1 MIIKTKGYVF
11 RTLKYGEH
19 QLITDIFTES
29 NGLLTFIVPGAR
41 KGGVHSKGIFLQ
53 PLSSLDLIIEV
64 QDGKNLQKIKEI
76 KFDRLFTNIQSD
88 LRKGVIIL
96 FLGDVLRH
104 CVKENAPN
112 KELYDF
118 IDANLQFL
126 DQANQ
131 GFSNVTIYFL
141 LHLTA
146 HLGFFPVN
154 EWTENDSSLNL
165 KEGYFEP
172 FLEIREY
179 NLEAEP
185 SRLLDQFMNIPLQN
199 ISIIKLSRDQRLYL
213 IDKIIWYYRFH
224 LDFFPELKSLPV
236 LKEIF

>member
-41 KGGVHSKGIFLQ
+41 KGGIHSKAIFLQ

-64 QDGKNLQKIKEI
+64 QDGKNLQRIKEI
-76 KFDRLFTNIQSD
+76 KFDRLFTKIQSD
-88 LRKGVIIL
+88 LRKGIIIL

-118 IDANLQFL
+118 IDDNLQFL
-126 DQANQ
+126 DQTNL

-141 LHLTA
+141 LHLSA

-154 EWTENDSSLNL
+154 EWSETNSSLNL

-172 FLEIREY
+172 FYKIMEH
-179 NLEAEP
+179 NLETEP
-185 SRLLDQFMNIPLQN
+185 SRILDQFMNIPLQN
-199 ISIIKLSRDQRLYL
+199 ISNIKLSRDQRLYL

-224 LDFFPELKSLPV
+224 LDFFPELKSLSV

>member
-1 MIIKTKGYVF
+1 
-11 RTLKYGEH
+11 
-19 QLITDIFTES
+19 
-29 NGLLTFIVPGAR
+29 
-41 KGGVHSKGIFLQ
+41 

-118 IDANLQFL
+118 IDANLEFL

-131 GFSNVTIYFL
+131 GFSNITVYFL

-154 EWTENDSSLNL
+154 EWSETDNSLNL

-172 FLEIREY
+172 FKEIMEY

>member
-29 NGLLTFIVPGAR
+29 NGLLSFIVPGAR
-41 KGGVHSKGIFLQ
+41 KGGIHSKGIFLQ

-96 FLGDVLRH
+96 FLGDVLRQS
-104 CVKENAPN
+104 VKENAPN

-126 DQANQ
+126 DQSTQ
-131 GFSNVTIYFL
+131 GFSNITIYFF
-141 LHLTA
+141 
-146 HLGFFPVN
+146 GV
-154 EWTENDSSLNL
+154 
-165 KEGYFEP
+165 
-172 FLEIREY
+172 
-179 NLEAEP
+179 
-185 SRLLDQFMNIPLQN
+185 
-199 ISIIKLSRDQRLYL
+199 
-213 IDKIIWYYRFH
+213 
-224 LDFFPELKSLPV
+224 
-236 LKEIF
+236 

>member
-11 RTLKYGEH
+11 RTLKYGDH
-19 QLITDIFTES
+19 QVITDIFTES

-41 KGGVHSKGIFLQ
+41 KGGIHSKGIFLQ

-154 EWTENDSSLNL
+154 EWSETDSSLNL

-172 FLEIREY
+172 FQEIMEY

-224 LDFFPELKSLPV
+224 LDFFPELNSLPV

>member
-1 MIIKTKGYVF
+1 
-11 RTLKYGEH
+11 
-19 QLITDIFTES
+19 
-29 NGLLTFIVPGAR
+29 
-41 KGGVHSKGIFLQ
+41 
-53 PLSSLDLIIEV
+53 
-64 QDGKNLQKIKEI
+64 
-76 KFDRLFTNIQSD
+76 
-88 LRKGVIIL
+88 
-96 FLGDVLRH
+96 
-104 CVKENAPN
+104 VKENAPN

-118 IDANLQFL
+118 IDANLEFL
-126 DQANQ
+126 NQANQ

-154 EWTENDSSLNL
+154 EWSETDSSLNL

-172 FLEIREY
+172 FKEITEY